1 MQKGCEEEAAEV
13 LACIED
19 KSVDDPY
26 IVTQKNEIEY
36 TIYYERENA
45 IGWWDILLRRK
56 RDNNDS
62 NTLRRLILGAG
73 TQFMQQF
80 EGVNVM
86 SYYLPTVLINA
97 VGLSDSMARLLTAV
111 NSISYLICT
120 CCAVGLIERLGR
132 RRLMLLSTAG
142 QFCAFLIITILLRF
156 AETNFVSDEKHKYGS
171 ASIVFFFLFYI
182 FFGLGMLEIP
192 WLYPTELNSLQMRNK
207 GAAAAT
213 ATNW

>member
-1 MQKGCEEEAAEV
+1 MPSDG
-13 LACIED
+13 
-19 KSVDDPY
+19 
-26 IVTQKNEIEY
+26 
-36 TIYYERENA
+36 
-45 IGWWDILLRRK
+45 GMFFLRRK
-56 RDNNDS
+56 RDSTDS

-80 EGVNVM
+80 EGINVM
-86 SYYLPTVLINA
+86 SYYLPTALINA

-111 NSISYLICT
+111 NSVSYLVCT

-142 QFCAFLIITILLRF
+142 QFCAFLIITVLLRF
-156 AETNFVSDEKHKYGS
+156 VEANSGTGEEHKYGS

-207 GAAAAT
+207 GAAIAT